1 MQGLLIIWIMAS
13 LLLVVGC
20 SSGSR
25 PPHDPAEQARQIQ
38 AFADR
43 LEQVCLDRN
52 LTVNPYPREGK
63 HAVAQSCTMWRLAR
77 SGSNFDNRFFVYQNH
92 HSLVNELKQR
102 FGVIYHRQI
111 GTVGVCEVGREHYML
126 LRDGETVLNI
136 VFKSHANNGAYCNP
150 RAPEGRWQEVMV
162 RLSKAC
168 AFESEFGMYY
178 LLACGDNSRS
188 PHKRTPWYGDIIS
201 KSPEDIVIARQ
212 DVLNLAR
219 LSAEDVQQQQ
229 IAQQSRDVDEAW
241 LLGVAYHT
249 DGIDHFIDRIASTN
263 QYNREHNQAMQQR
276 VRQEREARY
285 QAISAGIMQGLQS
298 GQANIAE
305 SLARHETFAA
315 DVSREWQRQQYQST
329 LQELTQRPQFD
340 ASQLLPYQRDP
351 SQTVRQPSPMSQA
364 ESHTLSTQQVS
375 KSTLAGAAQ
384 SSATTMAQPQATT
397 ADKPNQCWFQ
407 AEPPLSSCIETN
419 TFENRGDLI
428 IVTTNRCSRR
438 IYARSCG
445 ARTNAPEFCAVS
457 GLLPGQSWSHKVYKS
472 WQPTGQYRN
481 QWVGSEKPAE
491 DWVCADKAQ
500 WQR

>member
-1 MQGLLIIWIMAS
+1 MLGLLKTGLMAAL
-13 LLLVVGC
+13 LLLVSC
-20 SSGSR
+20 SSGPR
-25 PPHDPAEQARQIQ
+25 PQHDPVEQARQIQ

-52 LTVNPYPREGK
+52 LTIHPYPHEGD
-63 HAVAQSCTMWRLAR
+63 HAVAQSCTMWRRAR
-77 SGSNFDNRFFVYQNH
+77 GSSDFDNRFFVYQNH
-92 HSLVNELKQR
+92 HSLVNELKHR

-136 VFKSHANNGAYCNP
+136 VYQRHANNGAYCNP

-168 AFESEFGMYY
+168 AFESEYGMYY
-178 LLACGDNSRS
+178 LLACGDSRRS
-188 PHKRTPWYGDIIS
+188 PYMRTAWYGTNVGN
-201 KSPEDIVIARQ
+201 SPEDIVIARQ
-212 DVLNLAR
+212 SVLNLAR
-219 LSAEDVQQQQ
+219 LSVEEIEQQQL
-229 IAQQSRDVDEAW
+229 AQQSRDADEAW
-241 LLGVAYHT
+241 LLGVAYHI
-249 DGIDHFIDRIASTN
+249 DGIDHFIERIASSN
-263 QYNREHNQAMQQR
+263 QSNREHNQAMLQR

-315 DVSREWQRQQYQST
+315 DVSREWQRQQYQNT

-340 ASQLLPYQRDP
+340 AAQLLPYQRDP
-351 SQTVRQPSPMSQA
+351 SQTVRQPSSMSQT
-364 ESHTLSTQQVS
+364 ESHALSTQQVS
-375 KSTLAGAAQ
+375 KSISSRAAQ
-384 SSATTMAQPQATT
+384 SSAATPAQPQATT
-397 ADKPNQCWFQ
+397 ADKPNQCWFH

-481 QWVGSEKPAE
+481 QWVGSESPAE
-491 DWVCADKAQ
+491 DWICADKAQ